1 MTTHILCSFS
11 AMWILQCSKT
21 LQVQILQVR
30 SLFNLVGYLYGH
42 ISENYWKKHLF
53 DKDVNSNSTSIK
65 KKKRQNNWLG

>member
-1 MTTHILCSFS
+1 
-11 AMWILQCSKT
+11 MWILQCSKT

-65 KKKRQNNWLG
+65 KKKRQNNWLR